1 MPVTA
6 VYIILAATLVQPL
19 TIMGID
25 PLAAHFFI
33 FMFAA
38 VAGLTPPVAI
48 TSYTAAGIAGADL
61 NRTGWTGLRFGLAGF
76 LIPFI
81 FAFDPAL
88 LLVGSFGVVLQAI
101 VTAALG
107 VMCLVAALEG
117 YLVWTWRPPSRAVLV
132 LAAGATLVPGTA
144 SDLIGL
150 ALVAVAVALERGFGR
165 AAGARDLPTPA
176 AQPRE
181 ADAQEVSAP

>member
-1 MPVTA
+1 
-6 VYIILAATLVQPL
+6 
-19 TIMGID
+19 MGIE

-76 LIPFI
+76 LIPFA

-88 LLVGSFGVVLQAI
+88 LLVGSIGVVIQAI

-107 VMCLVAALEG
+107 VLCLVAALEG
-117 YLVWTWRPPSRAVLV
+117 YLLWAWGIPSRLVFAV
-132 LAAGATLVPGTA
+132 AALSTLVPGTG
-144 SDLIGL
+144 SDLVGVGL
-150 ALVAVAVALERGFGR
+150 VVVAVVIERAFGR
-165 AAGARDLPTPA
+165 ASLRAPQETPPQPQVAGGS
-176 AQPRE
+176 
-181 ADAQEVSAP
+181 EVGPP